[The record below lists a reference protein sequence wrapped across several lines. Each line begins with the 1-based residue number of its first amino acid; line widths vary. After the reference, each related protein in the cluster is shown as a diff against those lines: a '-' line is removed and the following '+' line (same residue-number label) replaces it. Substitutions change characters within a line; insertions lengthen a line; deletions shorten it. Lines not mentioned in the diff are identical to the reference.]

1 MKAQEYLT
9 CVSREETG
17 ILQENW
23 KTKNSRSAFKSKN
36 IRLVIESKVITKA
49 CEFGLDLVVQ
59 TL

>member
-9 CVSREETG
+9 CVSLEETG